1 MFEDDLV
8 CIFNRRI
15 GGWDGSCE
23 RPVIELLGAGGHLQ
37 TVWDG
42 KLKKFVSLSFED
54 NLKKEFDEEI
64 GLEIN
69 DCDIKC
75 IGGFANTHTQ
85 ELVIF
90 SCIYI
95 EPEKIPEIQKYAINN
110 LEESTDGIYMGTFKE
125 TIEYYKKNP
134 VYFAGGIA
142 AAKTNFPNNEDIMK
156 KIYLQFSIK

>member
-1 MFEDDLV
+1 M
-8 CIFNRRI
+8 
-15 GGWDGSCE
+15 
-23 RPVIELLGAGGHLQ
+23 
-37 TVWDG
+37 
-42 KLKKFVSLSFED
+42 
-54 NLKKEFDEEI
+54 
-64 GLEIN
+64 
-69 DCDIKC
+69 
-75 IGGFANTHTQ
+75 
-85 ELVIF
+85 VIF